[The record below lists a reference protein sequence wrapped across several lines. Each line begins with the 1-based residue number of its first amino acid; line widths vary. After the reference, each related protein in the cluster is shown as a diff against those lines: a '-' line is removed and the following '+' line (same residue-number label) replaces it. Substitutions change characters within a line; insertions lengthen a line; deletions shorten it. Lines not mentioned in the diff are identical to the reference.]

1 VEQTREPDG
10 YFEARRTL
18 HDARQHTGEEVL
30 FDADRS
36 RGSVAMKHPRRS
48 RSIGRREF
56 IRSGALAG
64 LGVGLAT
71 LAGPVSAAIP
81 PTHQVRRYAPL
92 GRTGMKI
99 SDISFGA
106 DRLSPGQEDLVRH
119 AFDVGINYFDT
130 AETYRGGDSETTLG
144 NALRGK
150 RDKVFLTSKTL
161 AWPDTDKD
169 VMMQALE
176 GSLRRLQT
184 DHVDVYFNHA
194 VNDVARLKNPGWYEF
209 AEAARKQ
216 GKIRFTGMSGHAGHL
231 TKCLDYALDS
241 GKFDVIL
248 CAYNFGQDPRF
259 YQRFLGG
266 FDMVARQPD
275 LPRVIEK
282 AKQREVGVVVMKT
295 LMGARLNDMRRYERD
310 GVTFA
315 QAAFRWVLSNRDVDG
330 LIVSMTNSESI
341 DEYLGA
347 SGSRTVGAE
356 DLPLLERYARI
367 NGTSYCKHACDAC
380 EGACPAGVAIADVMR
395 TRMYA
400 VDYGDLRMARD
411 EYAMIAHNADACLSC
426 SAKPCAGA
434 CPHGLKI
441 DVLTASTHQLL
452 TG

>member
-1 VEQTREPDG
+1 MT
-10 YFEARRTL
+10 T
-18 HDARQHTGEEVL
+18 
-30 FDADRS
+30 
-36 RGSVAMKHPRRS
+36 KHPRRL
-48 RSIGRREF
+48 RTIGRREF
-56 IRSGALAG
+56 IRSGTLAG

-71 LAGPVSAAIP
+71 LTGAASAAIP
-81 PTHQVRRYAPL
+81 STPEVRRYAAL

-106 DRLSPGQEDLVRH
+106 DRLSPGQEDLVHH
-119 AFDVGINYFDT
+119 AFDRGINYFDT

-144 NALRGK
+144 HALRGK

-161 AWPDTDKD
+161 AEPDTHKD
-169 VMMQALE
+169 AMMRALE

-194 VNDVARLKNPGWYEF
+194 VNDIARLKNPEWYEF
-209 AEAARKQ
+209 ADAAKKQ
-216 GKIRFTGMSGHAGHL
+216 GKLRFTGMSGHAGHL
-231 TKCLDYALDS
+231 TECLDYALDS

-275 LPRVIEK
+275 LPRVIQK
-282 AKQREVGVVVMKT
+282 AGQRGVGVVVMKT
-295 LMGARLNDMRRYERD
+295 LMGARLNDMRPYERD
-310 GVTFA
+310 GATFA
-315 QAAFRWVLSNRDVDG
+315 QAAFRWVLSNRDVGG
-330 LIVSMTNSESI
+330 LIVSMTSRESI

-347 SGSRTVGAE
+347 SGSRSVAAE
-356 DLPLLERYARI
+356 DLPLLERYARV
-367 NGTSYCKHACDAC
+367 NGSSYCKHACDAC

-411 EYAMIAHNADACLSC
+411 EYAMIAHNAEACLSC

-441 DVLTASTHQLL
+441 DALTTPTHRLLTAGRDVS
-452 TG
+452 